1 MCEGKPY
8 LEHNHHRWFEYGIEN
23 SSYVDEGRMNRAM
36 KKYAENKSAE
46 SDDRG
51 KAPNPRKL
59 SEDTI
64 VYIKH
69 L

>member
-1 MCEGKPY
+1 
-8 LEHNHHRWFEYGIEN
+8 
-23 SSYVDEGRMNRAM
+23 MNRAM